1 MSVELD
7 SGSTGGSGIAELS
20 RGVGQHT
27 RVYLYDTYVAYLYD
41 YCESLLRSP
50 DAAAVA
56 VQETLIAAAARIG
69 QAPDAGRIHVWL
81 YSIAR
86 RQCLSGLPHRSEM
99 ADRHQVAE
107 ERPVTAD
114 ACTAT
119 AGADTTTPGT
129 VPGTTDAST
138 PDAGT
143 PDAGT
148 PDASPTDA
156 SPTDASTPDADTPD
170 AGTPDADTPDA
181 DTKEIYVP
189 NVDAPVLAWE
199 TPQIGKAALD
209 WLPDREREVLNLVYR
224 HGFDR
229 TDLAAVLGVSVRK
242 AHALWSDACT
252 RFQMS
257 AAAIVILCA
266 EDGGAACPILKSIAG
281 DWDAAAPPLT
291 LRRGERLI
299 RHIES
304 CDHCGELRR
313 TWVLGPE
320 LLSGVQL
327 TVPPVALRQQVKA
340 MVFAADRG
348 AHPRE
353 AVRRFGRSDAG
364 GFPVQPKAGR
374 GLQLAVAA
382 ALILTVLT
390 GAGALLYKLT
400 AASAADPGKAA
411 ADLVT
416 GNRAST
422 TDPPRA
428 SPGQARAGDARAGDA
443 RAGKARQSVLAPPP
457 GVRGLSPAPV
467 GLLPGPAY
475 YGTQPSPT
483 PLPSGSTVP
492 SPTSS
497 HHSGSPSPTSSSPTS
512 SSPSPSPSAPPP
524 SSPAPSP
531 SPSSSSTSSSSPPS
545 SSTSSSSASTTPA
558 PSST

>member
-1 MSVELD
+1 MTALP
-7 SGSTGGSGIAELS
+7 
-20 RGVGQHT
+20 RGAGQHALG
-27 RVYLYDTYVAYLYD
+27 YLYETYVAYLYD
-41 YCESLLRSP
+41 YCESLLRRP

-56 VQETLIAAAARIG
+56 VQETLIAAAAWTG
-69 QAPDAGRIHVWL
+69 QVPDPGRIHVWL

-99 ADRHQVAE
+99 AVRHQVAE
-107 ERPVTAD
+107 ERPVTAV

-119 AGADTTTPGT
+119 AGADATPGT
-129 VPGTTDAST
+129 DPGTTGTATADTATADTGTTDAAPDAAATTDTATPDAATTDTGPGTTDTAT
-138 PDAGT
+138 ADTA
-143 PDAGT
+143 A
-148 PDASPTDA
+148 
-156 SPTDASTPDADTPD
+156 PDADTR
-170 AGTPDADTPDA
+170 
-181 DTKEIYVP
+181 EIYVP

-229 TDLAAVLGVSVRK
+229 TDLAAVLGVSMRK
-242 AHALWSDACT
+242 AHALWSAACT

-266 EDGGAACPILKSIAG
+266 DDGGAACPILKSIAG
-281 DWDAAAPPLT
+281 QWDAAAPPLT
-291 LRRGERLI
+291 LRRSQRLM

-304 CDHCGELRR
+304 CDHCGKLSR

-320 LLSGVQL
+320 MLSGVQL
-327 TVPPVALRQQVKA
+327 TVPPAALRQQVKA

-348 AHPRE
+348 ADPRE
-353 AVRRFGRSDAG
+353 AVRQFGRSGAG

-374 GLQLAVAA
+374 SLRLAVAA
-382 ALILTVLT
+382 ALILTVLI

-400 AASAADPGKAA
+400 AASGADPGKAA
-411 ADLVT
+411 ADVVT

-422 TDPPRA
+422 TSPPRA
-428 SPGQARAGDARAGDA
+428 SPGQARAGSARAGRA
-443 RAGKARQSVLAPPP
+443 RAGEARRNVLAPPP
-457 GVRGLSPAPV
+457 GVRGLSPAPAS
-467 GLLPGPAY
+467 LLPAQSSY
-475 YGTQPSPT
+475 RILPSPT
-483 PLPSGSTVP
+483 PLPPPSGSTVP

-497 HHSGSPSPTSSSPTS
+497 HRSRSPSPSSSSPTASSLSPSS
-512 SSPSPSPSAPPP
+512 SSPSPSSPSP

-531 SPSSSSTSSSSPPS
+531 PSSSSSATPS
-545 SSTSSSSASTTPA
+545 LPI